1 MKSGAWVIA
10 RKELAR
16 FFSNKAQALSVIVLP
31 GLLLLVMWSLMG
43 NVMEDMANKQAE
55 HHAVTV
61 VAMPASLEP
70 AFEAAG
76 LEVTPAE
83 GLSPE
88 ECRALVPDETEAVV
102 VFPDGFDQNT
112 AVYDA
117 ATGEEA
123 PQVAVYYD
131 SSTTASMEAFTQVTT
146 VLDAYEAS
154 ISNRFDVNAGDEGAY
169 DVAPE
174 GSANALAVSYMA
186 SFLPL
191 LILLFLFTSIMS
203 LAAEVVAGEKER
215 GTIATLL
222 VTPVKRSQIALGK
235 VLALSLIAVLGAV
248 VTVACVMA
256 SLPQLMQG
264 AFTFDTFG
272 ATDYLL
278 IALVV
283 VTTAPLLVAVM
294 AIVSTFAKTTKEA
307 QTYLMPLMI
316 VVMAVGLLGMVDLPQ
331 SGPWVYAVP
340 LYNVVLCLKGILT
353 FDVSAVNLVIAIASN
368 LVFTGISI
376 AVLQRLFDDERVMF
390 AR

>member
-1 MKSGAWVIA
+1 MSGGVWVIA

-31 GLLLLVMWSLMG
+31 GLLLLIMWSLMG
-43 NVMEDMANKQAE
+43 NVMEDMTNKQTE
-55 HHAVTV
+55 SHAITV

-70 AFEAAG
+70 AFEAGG
-76 LEVTPAE
+76 LEVTPVS
-83 GLSPE
+83 GLSPD
-88 ECRALVPDETEAVV
+88 ECRALVPGETEAVV
-102 VFPDGFDQNT
+102 VFPDGFDQDT

-117 ATGEEA
+117 ATGEAA

-131 SSTTASMEAFTQVTT
+131 SSTAASMEAFTQITT

-154 ISNRFDVNAGDEGAY
+154 ISNRFDVNAGEEAY

-256 SLPQLMQG
+256 SLPQLLQG
-264 AFTFDTFG
+264 AFTFNTFG
-272 ATDYLL
+272 VADYLL

-283 VTTAPLLVAVM
+283 VTTAPLLVALM
-294 AIVSTFAKTTKEA
+294 SIVSTFAKTTKEA

-331 SGPWVYAVP
+331 SGPWIYAVP

-353 FDVSAVNLVIAIASN
+353 FDVSVMNLVITSVSN
-368 LVFTGISI
+368 VVFTGIGI
-376 AVLQRLFDDERVMF
+376 VVLQRLFNDERVMF